1 MKIDRKG
8 KKIANELKISIVW
21 HNKVWT
27 FGRTINNVKLPE
39 WITTK
44 KISLWITCGVKYDY
58 YVKYVCIVIHK
69 EYSVTY

>member
-39 WITTK
+39 
-44 KISLWITCGVKYDY
+44 
-58 YVKYVCIVIHK
+58 
-69 EYSVTY
+69 